1 MKIYT
6 VLIIFGDINSKASL
20 PNFLA
25 RTNIQNWCKHTT
37 LTFLF
42 TFSQASSFYR
52 FRVPRLILSILL
64 FFFHELSY
72 MQFEAN
78 QSKLINYL
86 DLHVLLFNT
95 LDFGN

>member
-6 VLIIFGDINSKASL
+6 VLIIFGDINRKASL

-42 TFSQASSFYR
+42 TFSEASSFYR
-52 FRVPRLILSILL
+52 FRVPRLINIQLC
-64 FFFHELSY
+64 FFFTSCPTCNLRLTNLS
-72 MQFEAN
+72 
-78 QSKLINYL
+78 
-86 DLHVLLFNT
+86 
-95 LDFGN
+95 